1 MKKKQRKVRLIRAAI
16 QLIFFIAAPSL
27 FSTAFA
33 GVKSIFLAIGGQ
45 QSVTWN
51 SFLDITALLLII
63 TILFGRHFCGY
74 ACAFGSLGDA
84 LYELTAFIRAKCFGK
99 KKKHGYP
106 EEWVHRL
113 QKVKYVLLIFLL
125 LSCITGFYSKLQGMS
140 PWDVFSML
148 TTGRLP
154 KSTYI
159 VGTVLLI
166 LIMAGMCTQERFF
179 CQFLCPMGA
188 VFALLPVLPFARL
201 HRQSDGCIPGCNAC
215 KQQCPVCLKLEE
227 SSLRSGECIACEACV
242 GTCPKQNIRRWDMT
256 LCKSLWLPVLTKA
269 LLFFLLGC
277 WLGFCRFI

>member
-1 MKKKQRKVRLIRAAI
+1 MKETTGADFKSATDSENKKL
-16 QLIFFIAAPSL
+16 FIETYGCQMNVADSDSL

-33 GVKSIFLAIGGQ
+33 GIKSIFLAIGGQ

-113 QKVKYVLLIFLL
+113 QKVKYVLLAFLL

-166 LIMAGMCTQERFF
+166 LIMVGMCTQERFF

-188 VFALLPVLPFARL
+188 PRAMRHSPP
-201 HRQSDGCIPGCNAC
+201 
-215 KQQCPVCLKLEE
+215 
-227 SSLRSGECIACEACV
+227 CV
-242 GTCPKQNIRRWDMT
+242 
-256 LCKSLWLPVLTKA
+256 
-269 LLFFLLGC
+269 
-277 WLGFCRFI
+277 

>member
-1 MKKKQRKVRLIRAAI
+1 MKKRQQKVRLIRAAI

-51 SFLDITALLLII
+51 SFLDITALLLIV

-84 LYELTAFIRAKCFGK
+84 LYELTAFIRAKCFKK

-106 EEWVHRL
+106 EECVHRL
-113 QKVKYVLLIFLL
+113 QKVKYVLLAFLL
-125 LSCITGFYSKLQGMS
+125 LSCVTGFYSKLQGMS

-154 KSTYI
+154 KSTYV
-159 VGTVLLI
+159 VGTVLLV
-166 LIMAGMCTQERFF
+166 LIMIGMCTQERFF

-188 VFALLPVLPFARL
+188 VFAIMPI
-201 HRQSDGCIPGCNAC
+201 IPGALFKRNRPKCAPKCTLC
-215 KQQCPVCLKLEE
+215 KKRCPAHLDIDGDTAH
-227 SSLRSGECIACEACV
+227 SGECICCHACTAV
-242 GTCPKQNIRRWDMT
+242 CPRQNIHFGDVNAE
-256 LCKSLWLPVLTKA
+256 KPEVK
-269 LLFFLLGC
+269 
-277 WLGFCRFI
+277 

>member
-16 QLIFFIAAPSL
+16 QLIFFIAAPSF

-33 GVKSIFLAIGGQ
+33 GIKSIFLAIGGQ

-51 SFLDITALLLII
+51 SFLNITALLLII

-113 QKVKYVLLIFLL
+113 QKVKYVILAFLL

-188 VFALLPVLPFARL
+188 VFALMPILPSALFKRERSKCPAKCGLCKKRCPAHL
-201 HRQSDGCIPGCNAC
+201 DIDGDTP
-215 KQQCPVCLKLEE
+215 L
-227 SSLRSGECIACEACV
+227 SGECICCHACEA
-242 GTCPKQNIRRWDMT
+242 TCPRKNIQIGQEVEELKEEAAVSKTPVKRE
-256 LCKSLWLPVLTKA
+256 KSAAVSK
-269 LLFFLLGC
+269 
-277 WLGFCRFI
+277 

>member
-33 GVKSIFLAIGGQ
+33 GIKSIFLAIGGQ

-106 EEWVHRL
+106 EECVHRL
-113 QKVKYVLLIFLL
+113 QKVKYVLLAFLL
-125 LSCITGFYSKLQGMS
+125 LSCMTGFYSKLQGMS

-179 CQFLCPMGA
+179 
-188 VFALLPVLPFARL
+188 
-201 HRQSDGCIPGCNAC
+201 IPGALFKRNRPNCAPKCTLC
-215 KQQCPVCLKLEE
+215 KKRCPAHLDIDGDTAH
-227 SSLRSGECIACEACV
+227 SGECICCHACTAVCPRKNIHT
-242 GTCPKQNIRRWDMT
+242 GTVIDKN
-256 LCKSLWLPVLTKA
+256 
-269 LLFFLLGC
+269 
-277 WLGFCRFI
+277 